1 MKASAP
7 SIPTPQ
13 SADRAGVGVLLELA
27 KARLTSLVLL
37 TTLVGF
43 YLGNRGALD
52 YMLMFHAL
60 LATGLVASG
69 AAALNQYLERE
80 YDACMPRTSGR
91 PLPSGRVQ
99 PETVLIIGA
108 GASILGLIYLATAVN
123 WLTSVLGAIT
133 LGTYLFVYTP
143 LKRVT
148 TLNTLIG
155 AIPGALPPV
164 MGWTA
169 SRGDEPWGA
178 WTLFAILF
186 LWQIPHF
193 LAIAWIYKDDYG
205 KAGYAMLP
213 VFDETGNRT
222 RRHVLVSSLGLLIAS
237 LGPFWLNVTGGLY
250 LAGVIVLNL
259 TFVALAIRFCKHL
272 TTTRARQLFFASI
285 IFLPGVL
292 TLMVLDK
299 VR

>member
-7 SIPTPQ
+7 SIPTSP
-13 SADRAGVGVLLELA
+13 SAERAGFGVILELA

-43 YLGNRGALD
+43 YLGSRGTLD
-52 YMLMFHAL
+52 YMLLFHAL

-69 AAALNQYLERE
+69 AAALNQHLERE
-80 YDACMPRTSGR
+80 YDARMPRTSGR

-99 PETVLIIGA
+99 PETVLIA
-108 GASILGLIYLATAVN
+108 GVAASIMGLIYLATAVN
-123 WLTSVLGAIT
+123 WLTSLLGAIT

-148 TLNTLIG
+148 TLNTIVG

-169 SRGDEPWGA
+169 SRGEESLGA

-193 LAIAWIYKDDYG
+193 LAIAWIYRDDYE

-213 VFDETGNRT
+213 VFDETGSRT
-222 RRHVLVSSLGLLIAS
+222 RRHVMASSLALLIAS
-237 LGPFWLNVTGGLY
+237 LSPFWANVTGNLY
-250 LAGVIVLNL
+250 LAGVLVLNL
-259 TFVALAIRFCKHL
+259 AFVTLAIRFCKHL